1 MKRYIEKIERQNNK
15 IIFCL
20 FSILFLLFPLS
31 LSAAPTTVT
40 YQVSASNDDAEE
52 QNVTGSPPSGGTMYQ
67 DSTDIELVYDGGT
80 RQVVGIRFTGIAI
93 EQGTTS
99 ITDAYIQFTVDENDS
114 GTTNLVIYGQAA
126 DDTLEFGTSNGNI
139 TSRAQTA
146 ASISWSSIPT
156 WSGAGT
162 AGADQRTPD
171 ISSIISEIVQ
181 RPGWSANNS
190 IVIMFEPDGSCNSST
205 CQRTAESYDGTP
217 AEAPQLVIT
226 LDDSDVST
234 TTTGYSVS
242 QSSDDAEERG
252 AGVPGSAGTISLT
265 STDLEH
271 VYDGGTRQVI
281 GMRFQNV
288 NVDQGETG
296 ITNAYI
302 QYTVDET
309 DSGITNVVIYGQD
322 ADDTSTFSSSSGDI
336 TGRPKTSASVL
347 WSGIASWGTVGDAGT
362 DQRTPDISSII
373 TEIVQR
379 PGWLNGSSITI
390 IIEPG
395 TGCTSSACQRTAES
409 YDGST
414 ADAPRLVIEIDPDS
428 IILST
433 TNNSAIGG
441 QAIDQDEAVEYDAG
455 ADSGTLYIDDAT
467 FDGNPNIDAIHLLS
481 YGNLVIS
488 TTGSS
493 SIGGNAFLNGDL
505 IEISPTATAGVYE
518 YVGIYFAESNFTA
531 NENIDAVYVRDNGN
545 IVLSTTGNAQLPS
558 CMGGNLNF
566 GRDDLI
572 EWDVGSNCAT
582 SIINFSPLLSAC
594 FDSGGGSNTI
604 EDIWGVHYL
613 NDDDDKMLITLRNDC
628 TLDSQNF
635 EDGDVILYVPS
646 TGTAS
651 TYLDESNFTSGN
663 EDINALTLAITIVP
677 RAVDYYKIELL
688 TSPGACDPAKIEITA
703 LDETGAETNVP
714 IGTSLSFSTS
724 TGTSTWGSKIFG
736 TGNWVSAGATA
747 TYTWPGARVPFRW
760 NFLIQ
765 LQLQKT
771 LI

>member
-226 LDDSDVST
+226 L
-234 TTTGYSVS
+234 
-242 QSSDDAEERG
+242 
-252 AGVPGSAGTISLT
+252 GVPGSAGTISLT

-322 ADDTSTFSSSSGDI
+322 AANSITFSGAPPFPNQSPRQRFFIVDTPVSFVCNTGTNQI
-336 TGRPKTSASVL
+336 TRHDDYTIGGAVGAGNLLVNQISACDFSYNPGSASR
-347 WSGIASWGTVGDAGT
+347 AGLV
-362 DQRTPDISSII
+362 S
-373 TEIVQR
+373 
-379 PGWLNGSSITI
+379 LSITI
-390 IIEPG
+390 QD
-395 TGCTSSACQRTAES
+395 SS
-409 YDGST
+409 
-414 ADAPRLVIEIDPDS
+414 L
-428 IILST
+428 
-433 TNNSAIGG
+433 
-441 QAIDQDEAVEYDAG
+441 
-455 ADSGTLYIDDAT
+455 
-467 FDGNPNIDAIHLLS
+467 
-481 YGNLVIS
+481 
-488 TTGSS
+488 
-493 SIGGNAFLNGDL
+493 
-505 IEISPTATAGVYE
+505 
-518 YVGIYFAESNFTA
+518 
-531 NENIDAVYVRDNGN
+531 
-545 IVLSTTGNAQLPS
+545 
-558 CMGGNLNF
+558 
-566 GRDDLI
+566 
-572 EWDVGSNCAT
+572 
-582 SIINFSPLLSAC
+582 
-594 FDSGGGSNTI
+594 GGGS
-604 EDIWGVHYL
+604 V
-613 NDDDDKMLITLRNDC
+613 TL
-628 TLDSQNF
+628 LQQ
-635 EDGDVILYVPS
+635 
-646 TGTAS
+646 AH
-651 TYLDESNFTSGN
+651 
-663 EDINALTLAITIVP
+663 
-677 RAVDYYKIELL
+677 VDNQ
-688 TSPGACDPAKIEITA
+688 P
-703 LDETGAETNVP
+703 
-714 IGTSLSFSTS
+714 
-724 TGTSTWGSKIFG
+724 
-736 TGNWVSAGATA
+736 
-747 TYTWPGARVPFRW
+747 
-760 NFLIQ
+760 
-765 LQLQKT
+765 
-771 LI
+771 